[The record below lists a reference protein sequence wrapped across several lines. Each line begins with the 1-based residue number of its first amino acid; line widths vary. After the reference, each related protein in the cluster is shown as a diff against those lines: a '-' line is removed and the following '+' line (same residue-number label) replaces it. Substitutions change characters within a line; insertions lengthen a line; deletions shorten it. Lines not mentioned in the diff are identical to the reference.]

1 MKEEIEDKNIL
12 SPILNFT
19 FEDCERFEINVK
31 VTVPRTYESIPS
43 LLKTF
48 KSELDSWVE
57 KVTAYIQNEAIKCE
71 ETKKESCTNDVP
83 IPCLIPI
90 KKKVR
95 IRDRKKD
102 TNESCCPHCGKIYP
116 NYKLQEHIN
125 NVHNVL
131 RLTFMCDKCNY
142 QGTSKAQFKE
152 HMKRHREGKVPCQI
166 CGKLTLKVDLRR
178 HMYRIHNAERQ
189 KMVPCTV
196 CGKEFKKQQLLK
208 HMRNVHAPRTAA
220 CDLCDYK
227 ARDTYNLKLH
237 ISKMHLGVKDLP
249 KEKCQYCDEE
259 TTNLKY
265 HIQLYHRDWQ

>member
-1 MKEEIEDKNIL
+1 MKEEIVDKNIL

-71 ETKKESCTNDVP
+71 ETKKENCTNDVP

-102 TNESCCPHCGKIYP
+102 TNESCCPHCGKIYT

-125 NVHNVL
+125 SHHL
-131 RLTFMCDKCNY
+131 FTFKCDKCDY
-142 QGTSKAQFKE
+142 QGTCKALFKE
-152 HMKRHREGKVPCQI
+152 HMKRHRGGKVSCEI

-178 HMYRIHNAERQ
+178 HHYLYHNEERQ
-189 KMVPCTV
+189 KKVPCSL
-196 CGKEFKKQQLLK
+196 CGKEFKKKQLLK
-208 HMRNVHAPRTAA
+208 HMKSVHAPRTFA
-220 CDLCDYK
+220 CDLCEYK
-227 ARDTYNLKLH
+227 ARDKFNLRLH
-237 ISKMHLGVKDLP
+237 VSKMHLGVKDLP
-249 KEKCQYCDEE
+249 KEKCQYCGDE
-259 TTNLKY
+259 TTNLQ
-265 HIQLYHRDWQ
+265 HHLQLYHRDL